1 MRKTLESEIIQT
13 KLLALSRAE
22 KQNLLY
28 NSNLNDREV
37 ELLSLRFINGK
48 SLKECSEVYGL
59 EINTVSKNQQKAMCK
74 LYQYLIHK

>member
-48 SLKECSEVYGL
+48 SLKECSEVYRL
-59 EINTVSKNQQKAMCK
+59 EINTVSKNQQKAMYK